1 MSLSAG
7 IDSASTVTY
16 TFIKERQS
24 GRHPTFN
31 YCNYCQCRV
40 WGGGWRGGKE
50 SAARGWRRGLL
61 ALSPNWSIWW
71 RYSCTPPQFP
81 STCTLPLFNFITC
94 NTTYRVSIAIIAV
107 EFQRKYPFLGHQ
119 SPKNGIKMSVCIIL
133 IYVAVI
139 SVVCAQG

>member
-31 YCNYCQCRV
+31 YRNYCQCRV
-40 WGGGWRGGKE
+40 LGGGWRGEKE
-50 SAARGWRRGLL
+50 SAARGDGGACLL
-61 ALSPNWSIWW
+61 CLLTDQFGGATLVPP
-71 RYSCTPPQFP
+71 PPQSP
-81 STCTLPLFNFITC
+81 TTCTLPLFNFITC
-94 NTTYRVSIAIIAV
+94 NTTYRESIAIFAV

-119 SPKNGIKMSVCIIL
+119 SPKNGIKMSVCIIYL
-133 IYVAVI
+133 CRRY
-139 SVVCAQG
+139 